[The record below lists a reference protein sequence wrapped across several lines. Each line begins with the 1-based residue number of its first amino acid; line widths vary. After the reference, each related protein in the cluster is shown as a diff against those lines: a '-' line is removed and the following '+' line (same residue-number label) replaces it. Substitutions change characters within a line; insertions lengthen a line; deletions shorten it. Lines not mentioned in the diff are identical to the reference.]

1 MVLLAKINLPSILC
15 AVKYS
20 IVSFISLF
28 FTISI
33 CSGNILKA
41 GCYLVFAFSVISVQT
56 CSWCKVREL
65 KVNNLESLWEKQI
78 LLDRTDSISSMFFS
92 NHYFGGSS
100 ASVDFFPLD
109 DFFFIVLALES
120 ILCCLLYQ
128 WPENA
133 SKSVISTTMMIVLF
147 PLQVYNS
154 HHACTLFYWM
164 LYLNINSHNHF
175 CEKWLYSSL
184 HVEVARDATVWGC
197 VKMLDNVLRNRK
209 KQPNNKKLHEYLC

>member
-1 MVLLAKINLPSILC
+1 
-15 AVKYS
+15 
-20 IVSFISLF
+20 
-28 FTISI
+28 
-33 CSGNILKA
+33 
-41 GCYLVFAFSVISVQT
+41 
-56 CSWCKVREL
+56 
-65 KVNNLESLWEKQI
+65 
-78 LLDRTDSISSMFFS
+78 MFFS

-100 ASVDFFPLD
+100 ASVDFFLLD

-133 SKSVISTTMMIVLF
+133 SKSVISTTMLIVLF

-209 KQPNNKKLHEYLC
+209 KTTKQQKIARIFVLKVNEARNTKRICMWMVHLPSTCTPKNCNFIAHLTCDKFIYMNHSV

>member
-1 MVLLAKINLPSILC
+1 MQSQRVESQIILNL
-15 AVKYS
+15 
-20 IVSFISLF
+20 
-28 FTISI
+28 
-33 CSGNILKA
+33 N
-41 GCYLVFAFSVISVQT
+41 
-56 CSWCKVREL
+56 
-65 KVNNLESLWEKQI
+65 LWEKQI
-78 LLDRTDSISSMFFS
+78 LLDRTDYISSMFFS

-100 ASVDFFPLD
+100 ASVDFFLLD
-109 DFFFIVLALES
+109 EFFFIVLALES

-184 HVEVARDATVWGC
+184 HVEAACDATMWEC

-209 KQPNNKKLHEYLC
+209 KQPNNKKLHEYLCYRLMRLAIKSGSACGWSIYHPRALPRILII